1 MSASALSS
9 LSPLLDSR
17 PKIIYGVIVLLL
29 IVYSSIVPP
38 RIRSFADTWVGRI
51 LGMVWIYLSIELFGW
66 IHGLLTA
73 IAFLLILYL
82 SPYSSGLE
90 GFYGGPVVEKE
101 RIGKR
106 WFVEKILGEEPS
118 VINTEKVVTQAVQD

>member
-1 MSASALSS
+1 MSSAFASFN
-9 LSPLLDSR
+9 PLLDSR
-17 PKIIYGVIVLLL
+17 PKIVYGVVVILL
-29 IVYSSIVPP
+29 IVYSSIVPSV
-38 RIRSFADTWVGRI
+38 IRSFADTLLGRI
-51 LGMVWIYLSIELFGW
+51 LGAFWIYLSIELFGW

-82 SPYSSGLE
+82 SPHSLGSE

-106 WFVEKILGEEPS
+106 WFVEKVLGEDPS
-118 VINTEKVVTQAVQD
+118 AIHTEKVTTQAIQD

>member
-1 MSASALSS
+1 MSDRALSS
-9 LSPLLDSR
+9 LSPLIDSR
-17 PKIIYGVIVLLL
+17 PKIVYGVIVLLL
-29 IVYSSIVPP
+29 IVYSSVVPS
-38 RIRSFADTWVGRI
+38 RIRSFADTVLGRL

-82 SPYSSGLE
+82 SPHASGLE
-90 GFYGGPVVEKE
+90 GFHGGPVIEKE

-106 WFVEKILGEEPS
+106 WFVEKILGEDPS
-118 VINTEKVVTQAVQD
+118 AIHTEKVVTQPVQD